1 MTIKELKLNLKDL
14 PEIEADR
21 EAFTVAMDLRREALT
36 LYAEEKYDEALA
48 KVVEALKHL
57 REFSDFTHKE
67 FRALLAVLLFDLS
80 EIHFVLKDYKQSE
93 KELEVLFKVLEQLL
107 KEDADRFGEMHVLA
121 MELSTRIL
129 RSRKK
134 TLDLLAKQQINTGV
148 LYEKVN
154 AGVAAATDKL
164 VESLRK
170 GAEMMAQTGDYRG
183 AVRFYMEAIK
193 LAKKRTGRIARRE
206 VRMTI
211 DMARA
216 MMHSKSDQARAKRLL
231 QAILPH
237 AVSLE
242 ILEFEQEILN
252 LVEQI
257 DTADAHEPMWKSFL
271 DKVQRA
277 AKAGLRKVKAEEKK
291 EKTEEKKEE
300 KAEEKEAKKEE
311 KEAKKEEKE
320 AKKEE
325 KEAKKK

>member
-1 MTIKELKLNLKDL
+1 MTIKELKFKLKEL
-14 PEIEADR
+14 PKLEADR
-21 EAFTVAMDLRREALT
+21 EAFKTAMDLRREALA
-36 LYAEEKYDEALA
+36 LYTEEKYDEALS
-48 KVVEALKHL
+48 KVVDALRQL
-57 REFSDFTHKE
+57 RDFSDFSHKE
-67 FRALLAVLLFDLS
+67 FRAFLAVLLFDLS
-80 EIHFVLKDYKQSE
+80 EIHFALKDYKQSE

-216 MMHSKSDQARAKRLL
+216 MMHGKSEQPRAKRLL

-242 ILEFEQEILN
+242 ILELEQEILT
-252 LVEQI
+252 LIEQI
-257 DTADAHEPMWKSFL
+257 DTNAAHEPMWKSFL
-271 DKVQRA
+271 DKVQRT
-277 AKAGLRKVKAEEKK
+277 AKTRLRKVKTEEKEVEKIEEEKK
-291 EKTEEKKEE
+291 GKKE
-300 KAEEKEAKKEE
+300 K
-311 KEAKKEEKE
+311 
-320 AKKEE
+320 
-325 KEAKKK
+325 